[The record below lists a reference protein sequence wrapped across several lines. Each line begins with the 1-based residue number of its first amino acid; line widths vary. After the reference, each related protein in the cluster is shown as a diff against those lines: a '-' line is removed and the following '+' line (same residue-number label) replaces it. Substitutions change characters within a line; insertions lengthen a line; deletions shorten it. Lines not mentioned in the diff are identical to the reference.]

1 MTYTCD
7 ALKARVRFNAI
18 PSSFVVSH
26 PELLGFDPLSWQTV
40 KLALAAHLSDR
51 ENMARDSVEGKSRSE
66 RCSRNFERNPRLIR
80 EKRGRPIIREEDL
93 ERIRDK
99 DRRICGMLLELKH
112 IVLCSARKEAESH
125 VDYDL

>member
-1 MTYTCD
+1 MKIRT
-7 ALKARVRFNAI
+7 AISSKEKVEAR
-18 PSSFVVSH
+18 
-26 PELLGFDPLSWQTV
+26 E
-40 KLALAAHLSDR
+40 
-51 ENMARDSVEGKSRSE
+51 
-66 RCSRNFERNPRLIR
+66 
-80 EKRGRPIIREEDL
+80 RGRPIIREEDL